1 MVSAPLELLGPP
13 INYTFHSRVT
23 TDSVGNPLALLSFS
37 LFAYPTCQGY
47 SLTSVSTPP
56 TILVILFAK
65 PQLQLVVSVVVV
77 LLLGDTVDDMDE
89 AVDVFVK
96 AK

>member
-1 MVSAPLELLGPP
+1 M
-13 INYTFHSRVT
+13 
-23 TDSVGNPLALLSFS
+23 ALLRIS

-65 PQLQLVVSVVVV
+65 PQLQLEVSEVVVM
-77 LLLGDTVDDMDE
+77 LLGDAVDDMDKT
-89 AVDVFVK
+89 VDVFVK

>member
-1 MVSAPLELLGPP
+1 M
-13 INYTFHSRVT
+13 
-23 TDSVGNPLALLSFS
+23 ALLRIS

-56 TILVILFAK
+56 TILVTLFAK
-65 PQLQLVVSVVVV
+65 PQLQLVVSEVVVM
-77 LLLGDTVDDMDE
+77 LLGDTVDDMDGP
-89 AVDVFVK
+89 VDVFVK

>member
-1 MVSAPLELLGPP
+1 M
-13 INYTFHSRVT
+13 
-23 TDSVGNPLALLSFS
+23 ALLRIS

-56 TILVILFAK
+56 TILVTLCAT
-65 PQLQLVVSVVVV
+65 PQLQLAVSIVVVM
-77 LLLGDTVDDMDE
+77 LLGDAVDDMDKT
-89 AVDVFVK
+89 VDVFVK

>member
-1 MVSAPLELLGPP
+1 M
-13 INYTFHSRVT
+13 
-23 TDSVGNPLALLSFS
+23 ALLSIS
-37 LFAYPTCQGY
+37 LYAYPTCQGY

-56 TILVILFAK
+56 TILVTLCAK

-77 LLLGDTVDDMDE
+77 LWLGDAVDDMDGP
-89 AVDVFVK
+89 VDVFVK